1 MLGILQHRAYKRAI
15 TSRLDGSAPRTPVPH
30 GGKSQLIFNRGLF
43 ATLGRLAKIDGLV
56 TSEEVAFTAS
66 VMRKLDLSPR
76 ERQEAIDYFEL
87 GKDPDT
93 DVMQFVEPLV
103 TSIGRRSVLSQL
115 FLKTLF
121 RLVFVKGDM
130 RLKQKLLLRDVA
142 ELFGFTP
149 PEFLKMC
156 ASFGGPSGSRFAF
169 HKQSSGSTL
178 LINAYR
184 VLQLEPNAEDGE
196 IRRAYLRMMSRYH
209 PDKLVREN
217 LSEEDLRVAHE
228 MSSNIRDAYEAVCG
242 YRKIRA

>member
-1 MLGILQHRAYKRAI
+1 MLGVLQNRAYKRAI
-15 TSRLDGSAPRTPVPH
+15 TSRLDGSAPRTPVPD
-30 GGKSQLIFNRGLF
+30 GGKSRKIFNRALF

-56 TSEEVAFTAS
+56 TPEEVTFTAS
-66 VMRKLDLSPR
+66 IMRTLDLSPR
-76 ERQEAIDYFEL
+76 QRQEAIDYFEL
-87 GKDPDT
+87 GKEADT
-93 DVMQFVEPLV
+93 DVQAFVESLV
-103 TSIGRRSVLSQL
+103 SSIGRRSVLSQL

-121 RLVFVKGDM
+121 RLVFIKGNM

-149 PEFLKMC
+149 AEFLEMC
-156 ASFGGPSGSRFAF
+156 ASFGGVCGARFSF
-169 HKQSSGSTL
+169 DTQSSGSTL
-178 LINAYR
+178 LNNAYR

-217 LSEEDLRVAHE
+217 LSEEDLREAHE